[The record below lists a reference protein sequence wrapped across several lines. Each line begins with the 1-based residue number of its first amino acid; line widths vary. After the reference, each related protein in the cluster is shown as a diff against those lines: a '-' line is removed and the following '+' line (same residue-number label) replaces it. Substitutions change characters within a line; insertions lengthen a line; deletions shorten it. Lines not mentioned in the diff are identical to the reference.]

1 MPQQPRKSKVS
12 SSSKPIDRKTL
23 SPRNHRQTN
32 RYTGRIFR
40 PKWPEYHDGEDP
52 GIRRDTGLT
61 LAKPYESIATSFERY
76 LFPRFSAAWSRAR
89 TEGSSECRAETPVH
103 RASND
108 AWWPSDTARAEYKP
122 VAWWRRRSFRVFDG
136 DAKLP
141 WWDSDV
147 PVSLT
152 TTDSAPGR
160 TPPSGSLCT

>member
-40 PKWPEYHDGEDP
+40 PESPEYHDGGDP
-52 GIRRDTGLT
+52 GIRRDTGLA
-61 LAKPYESIATSFERY
+61 LAKPYGSIATSLEGY
-76 LFPRFSAAWSRAR
+76 LVPRFSAAWPRAR

-103 RASND
+103 RASKD
-108 AWWPSDTARAEYKP
+108 AWWTSDTARAGYKL
-122 VAWWRRRSFRVFDG
+122 VAWWRRRSLRVFDG
-136 DAKLP
+136 DAKPP

-147 PVSLT
+147 PALLT
-152 TTDSAPGR
+152 TTDSASGR
-160 TPPSGSLCT
+160 TRPSGSLCT